1 MKQAVL
7 TIICL
12 LVSVY
17 MQAVDVTPIANAFKD
32 GKSAVLAT
40 MMDREVDIAVPGVS
54 EKGNP
59 AAAGSVLAVF
69 FRQNKPA
76 GFTVVHHADK
86 KENGFF
92 VGKLPTS
99 TGEYRV
105 NVTYRVEGDKV
116 LIQSI
121 RIE

>member
-17 MQAVDVTPIANAFKD
+17 VQAADITPIANAFKD
-32 GKSAVLAT
+32 GKSAVLST
-40 MMDREVDIAVPGVS
+40 MMDREVDVAVPGAS
-54 EKGNP
+54 EKGN
-59 AAAGSVLAVF
+59 AAGAGSILAMF
-69 FRQNKPA
+69 FKQNKPT

-99 TGEYRV
+99 NGEFRV
-105 NVTYRVEGDKV
+105 NVTYRVDGDKV